1 MVGEGKI
8 AQFPKLDYDPY
19 SEKYDEAYEI
29 NNDVVGWITIP
40 ETVIDYPIL
49 YGDNWYY
56 HERDIK
62 GNHTSRGSIYTYR
75 NAMMQ
80 NNPVT
85 GHNARNSKTMFHA
98 LHDVQDNAQALLNY
112 SDRVWGISLFGEYAE
127 WEIFSLYETKA
138 DEPKETIKY
147 NTNSM
152 DQFTEEDIL
161 AWIDT
166 QVSRSEIAVDVRVD
180 IHDQFVTL
188 VTCGDNYDSADAQS
202 RLYIF
207 LKRVS

>member
-1 MVGEGKI
+1 
-8 AQFPKLDYDPY
+8 
-19 SEKYDEAYEI
+19 
-29 NNDVVGWITIP
+29 
-40 ETVIDYPIL
+40 
-49 YGDNWYY
+49 
-56 HERDIK
+56 
-62 GNHTSRGSIYTYR
+62 
-75 NAMMQ
+75 
-80 NNPVT
+80 
-85 GHNARNSKTMFHA
+85 MFHA